1 MNIIS
6 DTRPN
11 RLRRL
16 ILSLPIA
23 GAGSQ
28 VLAQSAGAPS
38 FPDRP
43 LTLVVPFPAGG
54 PADIVGRLYAQHLAR
69 IAGQNVVVD
78 NRVGAAGVIGTQAVV
93 AAAPSGHTIL
103 FGSTSTQVIN
113 ELLIR
118 KLPYDAARDLSLIG
132 LVAIAPHLLAVRA
145 GLAARTV
152 EELVAAAKRDP
163 GRLSFSSAGP
173 GSIVQMGGELLK
185 LRAGVDLLHVPYKGG
200 GPATLAVLSGEAD
213 MTVNDLTTLRAHIE
227 SGKLRALAVA
237 HDSRLP
243 QLPAVPT
250 FAEAGVQ
257 GMLSSTWWAISV
269 PSKTPPEVRGALR
282 ALHER
287 VVSDP
292 DYTARLA
299 AMACQPLV
307 MDPARSA
314 TFINDEASKWRAVV
328 SAAKIESQ

>member
-1 MNIIS
+1 MTERITGHPS
-6 DTRPN
+6 A
-11 RLRRL
+11 LRRL
-16 ILSLPIA
+16 ALSLPVV
-23 GAGSQ
+23 GAGG
-28 VLAQSAGAPS
+28 LAFAQTAATPA

-54 PADIVGRLYAQHLAR
+54 PADIIGRLYAQHLGR
-69 IAGQNVVVD
+69 LAGQNVVVE

-93 AAAPSGHTIL
+93 AAQPTGHTIL

-118 KLPYDAARDLSLIG
+118 KLPYDAARDLSLVG
-132 LVAIAPHLLAVRA
+132 LVAIAPHLLAVRGGLPA
-145 GLAARTV
+145 QSVSDLIGLARR
-152 EELVAAAKRDP
+152 EP

-185 LRAGVDLLHVPYKGG
+185 LRAGIDLLHVPYKGG
-200 GPATLAVLSGEAD
+200 GPATGALLSGEAD
-213 MTVNDLTTLRAHIE
+213 MTVNDLTTLRPHLD
-227 SGKLRALAVA
+227 SGKIRALAVA
-237 HDSRLP
+237 HASRLP

-269 PSKTPPEVRGALR
+269 PSKTPNDVRVALR

-287 VVSDP
+287 VVADP
-292 DYTARLA
+292 DYVARLA
-299 AMACQPLV
+299 SMACEPLA
-307 MDPARSA
+307 MSPAQSA
-314 TFINDEASKWRAVV
+314 TFITEEATKWRSVV
-328 SAAKIESQ
+328 TAAKIESQ

>member
-1 MNIIS
+1 MKAKYS
-6 DTRPN
+6 DPVS

-16 ILSLPIA
+16 TLALPLA
-23 GAGSQ
+23 SAWGHP
-28 VLAQSAGAPS
+28 LAQSAAAPA

-54 PADIVGRLYAQHLAR
+54 PADIVGRLYAQHLGR
-69 IAGQNVVVD
+69 IAGQNVVVE

-93 AAAPSGHTIL
+93 AAPPTGHTIL

-118 KLPYDAARDLSLIG
+118 KLPYDAARDLSLVG

-145 GLAARTV
+145 GLPAQSVA
-152 EELVAAAKRDP
+152 ELVAAARREP
-163 GRLSFSSAGP
+163 GRMSFSSAGP

-185 LRAGVDLLHVPYKGG
+185 LRAGIDLLHVPYKGG

-213 MTVNDLTTLRAHIE
+213 MTVNDLTTLRAHID

-237 HDSRLP
+237 HHSRLP
-243 QLPAVPT
+243 QLPNVPT
-250 FAEAGVQ
+250 FAEAGLQ

-269 PSKTPPEVRGALR
+269 PAKTPPDVHATLR
-282 ALHER
+282 ALHEK
-287 VVSDP
+287 VVTDR
-292 DYTARLA
+292 DYTTRLA
-299 AMACQPLV
+299 SMACEPLV
-307 MDPARSA
+307 MSPAQSA
-314 TFINDEASKWRAVV
+314 SFIAEESAKWRAVV
-328 SAAKIESQ
+328 SAARIESQ

>member
-1 MNIIS
+1 MKREPS
-6 DTRPN
+6 DSLS

-16 ILSLPIA
+16 TLALPLV
-23 GAGSQ
+23 GAWGQSS
-28 VLAQSAGAPS
+28 AQGAATPA

-54 PADIVGRLYAQHLAR
+54 PADIVGRLYAQHLGR
-69 IAGQNVVVD
+69 IAGQNVVVE

-93 AAAPSGHTIL
+93 AAPPTGHTIL

-118 KLPYDAARDLSLIG
+118 KLPYDAARDLSLVG

-145 GLAARTV
+145 GLPAQSVA
-152 EELVAAAKRDP
+152 ELVAAARREP
-163 GRLSFSSAGP
+163 GRMSFSSAGP

-185 LRAGVDLLHVPYKGG
+185 LRAGIDLLHVPYKGG

-213 MTVNDLTTLRAHIE
+213 MTVNDLTTLRAHID

-237 HDSRLP
+237 HNSRLP
-243 QLPAVPT
+243 QLPNVPT
-250 FAEAGVQ
+250 FAEAGLQ

-269 PSKTPPEVRGALR
+269 PAKTPPDAHAALR
-282 ALHER
+282 VLHEK
-287 VVSDP
+287 VVTDR
-292 DYTARLA
+292 DYIARLA
-299 AMACQPLV
+299 SMACEPLV
-307 MDPARSA
+307 MSPAQSA
-314 TFINDEASKWRAVV
+314 SFISEESTKWRAVV
-328 SAAKIESQ
+328 SAARIDPQ

>member
-1 MNIIS
+1 MKQKPS
-6 DTRPN
+6 DPVG

-16 ILSLPIA
+16 TLALPWA
-23 GAGSQ
+23 GAWGHA
-28 VLAQSAGAPS
+28 LAQSTAAPA

-54 PADIVGRLYAQHLAR
+54 PADIVGRLYAQHLSR
-69 IAGQNVVVD
+69 IAGQNVVVE

-93 AAAPSGHTIL
+93 AAPPTGHTIL

-118 KLPYDAARDLSLIG
+118 KLPYDAARDLSLVG

-145 GLAARTV
+145 GLPAQSVADLVVAARR
-152 EELVAAAKRDP
+152 EP

-185 LRAGVDLLHVPYKGG
+185 LRAGIDLLHVPYKGG
-200 GPATLAVLSGEAD
+200 GPATMAVLSCEAD
-213 MTVNDLTTLRAHIE
+213 MTVNDLTTLRAHLE

-237 HDSRLP
+237 HGSRLP
-243 QLPAVPT
+243 QLPGVPT
-250 FAEAGVQ
+250 FAEAGLQ
-257 GMLSSTWWAISV
+257 GMLSSTWWAVSV
-269 PSKTPPEVRGALR
+269 PAKTPPEVHAALR

-287 VVSDP
+287 VVADR

-299 AMACQPLV
+299 SMACEPL
-307 MDPARSA
+307 MMSPAQS
-314 TFINDEASKWRAVV
+314 TSFIADEATKWRAVV
-328 SAAKIESQ
+328 TAARIESQ

>member
-1 MNIIS
+1 MKVS
-6 DTRPN
+6 TVYHPS

-16 ILSLPIA
+16 ALSLPLA
-23 GAGSQ
+23 GAGSR
-28 VLAQSAGAPS
+28 VFAQSGGAAT

-43 LTLVVPFPAGG
+43 LAMVVPFPAGG

-69 IAGQNVVVD
+69 IAGQNVVVE

-93 AAAPSGHTIL
+93 AAPPSGHTIL

-132 LVAIAPHLLAVRA
+132 LVAIAPHLLAVRS

-152 EELVAAAKRDP
+152 AELVEAAKRDP

-185 LRAGVDLLHVPYKGG
+185 LRAGIDLLHVPYKGG

-213 MTVNDLTTLRAHIE
+213 MTVNDLTTLRAHVD

-243 QLPAVPT
+243 QLPQVPT

-269 PSKTPPEVRGALR
+269 PSKTPPEVRASLR

-287 VVSDP
+287 VVTDP
-292 DYTARLA
+292 EYTARLA

-307 MDPARSA
+307 KSPAQSA
-314 TFINDEASKWRAVV
+314 SFIAEEADKWRAVV